1 MPIVDVEL
9 VSSAE
14 GTPTAGL
21 AQLLADALG
30 RALNSPP
37 GETWVRLRTLAR
49 ERYAENESILE
60 SSELPVFVT
69 VLRRALPEK
78 AALGDEIAAVTRAVA
93 RVTGRDPAAVH
104 VEYAPAAAGR
114 LSFGSRLV
122 E

>member
-14 GTPTAGL
+14 GTSAAGL

-30 RALNSPP
+30 RALDTPP
-37 GETWVRLRTLAR
+37 GETWVRLRPLAR
-49 ERYAENESILE
+49 EHYAENESILE
-60 SSELPVFVT
+60 SSGLPVFVT
-69 VLRRALPEK
+69 VLRRTLPEK
-78 AALGDEIAAVTRAVA
+78 AALADEISAVTRSVA
-93 RVTGRDPAAVH
+93 RVTGRDPACVH

-114 LSFGSRLV
+114 LSFGGRLV

>member
-1 MPIVDVEL
+1 MPIVDVDL
-9 VSSAE
+9 VSAAE
-14 GTPTAGL
+14 DTPAAGL

-30 RALNSPP
+30 RALKSPP
-37 GETWVRLRTLAR
+37 GETWVRLRPLAR

-60 SSELPVFVT
+60 SSGLPVFVT

-78 AALGDEIAAVTRAVA
+78 AALADEIAALTRAVA
-93 RVTGRDPAAVH
+93 RVTGRDPASVH

-114 LSFGSRLV
+114 LSFGGRLV